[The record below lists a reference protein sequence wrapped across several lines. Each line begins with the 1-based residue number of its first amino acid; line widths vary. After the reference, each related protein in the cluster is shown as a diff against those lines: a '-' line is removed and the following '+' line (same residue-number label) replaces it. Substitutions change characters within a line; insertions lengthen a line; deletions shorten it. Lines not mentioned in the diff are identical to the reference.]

1 MPGIFRSQ
9 RIRSGPA
16 SAAKLRPAVPSAADT
31 TSKPCLLRNL
41 IITRRKLSSSSMTKI
56 LLGALVA
63 SGFILNAAVAVVM
76 SKVRPVVTS

>member
-1 MPGIFRSQ
+1 
-9 RIRSGPA
+9 
-16 SAAKLRPAVPSAADT
+16 
-31 TSKPCLLRNL
+31 LLRNL